1 MFSFPS
7 PPGHRDCFVVGA
19 PRKDGEV
26 YRVLLWTG
34 ADAPAYPTSLVKT
47 VEVGRDYFAEFTLS
61 QRFFAAP
68 SLHSGLWLTRMT
80 ERGSQWQEGNLHSRI
95 KVKFLHIVWL
105 ATACYNTPRM
115 LPVRI
120 LADARLT

>member
-61 QRFFAAP
+61 QRFFAA
-68 SLHSGLWLTRMT
+68 LKMTQGEGLPQNDRGRRLAMAGKKSALT
-80 ERGSQWQEGNLHSRI
+80 
-95 KVKFLHIVWL
+95 
-105 ATACYNTPRM
+105 
-115 LPVRI
+115 
-120 LADARLT
+120 D